1 MKLETRLQQIELIL
15 SDVDGVLTDGVLDY
29 GHDGAES
36 KRFHVRD
43 GLGIKLWRAAGW
55 RFGMVS
61 ARSSHLVKVRA
72 TELGVDLVRQGH
84 EEKLPVVEQLLQ
96 DLGLKPEQLCYIGDD
111 LPDLACIEFAGVGAT
126 VADAVAE
133 VRGAAELVTKANG
146 GSGAIRELVE
156 TILKAQRRWD
166 DLIRR
171 YRFRR
176 S

>member
-29 GHDGAES
+29 GHDGVES

-126 VADAVAE
+126 VADAVSE
-133 VRGAAELVTKANG
+133 VRGAADLVTKANG
-146 GSGAIRELVE
+146 GTGAIRELVE

-171 YRFRR
+171 YRYRR
-176 S
+176 G